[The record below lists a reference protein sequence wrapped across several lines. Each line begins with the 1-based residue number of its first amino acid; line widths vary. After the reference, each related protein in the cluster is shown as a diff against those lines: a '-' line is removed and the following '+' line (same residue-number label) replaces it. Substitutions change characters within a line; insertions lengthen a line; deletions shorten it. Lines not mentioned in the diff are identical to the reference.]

1 MCLWLLL
8 AYYVFVMRR
17 VDLITI
23 NPVVA
28 SLLGRIQYAN
38 LITPAPEI
46 RIVKTTGHKYQ
57 SG

>member
-1 MCLWLLL
+1 
-8 AYYVFVMRR
+8 MRR
-17 VDLITI
+17 VALITI